1 MLTPEY
7 LENCPDVLV
16 ELYAQVE
23 IDIIADMGR
32 KLSQYDYFV
41 SSAEWQKVK
50 AKEMGLMHEDIM
62 KRLSA
67 ITGKSKAELKKLLKE
82 AGIETLKTDDAIYK
96 SAGLDPQPPSISPAL
111 SEALTTGL
119 AITQG
124 TFVNLTRTTALNGAK
139 QFTAALDRAYMQ
151 IVSGAFDPNTA
162 IRNAVKDLA
171 EKGLEAIQ
179 YPARTDALDTAVRRA
194 VRTGVSQTCGKLQEA
209 RAAEMGNDLVEVTA
223 HSGARPSH
231 AEWQGKIFSLSGK
244 HPKYPSLR
252 EVTGYGTAG
261 GLKGANCRHDF
272 YPFIEGVSTPAYT
285 ESELA
290 KMEEKKYEYRGKK
303 MTEYEAT
310 QKQRYIER
318 QIRRWKRE
326 NRAMKAAGLDTG
338 EAAAKVRDWQGVQ
351 RDFLKQ
357 TGLKRQVDREY
368 IGKIKMGGLASKQSD
383 ITRKN
388 TPQFAGKI
396 DISNHSIVQSK
407 IKEFESE
414 VVNEPIEHA
423 YVILPNGKTYKFV
436 GDKGSVNPEIMGSA
450 LKGAIITHNHPIS
463 ETEYSFSNLDLQMF
477 QNSGLSVLRGFDE
490 KYIYELTRNSKD
502 IEDEVTDWM
511 NFENFQHS
519 QIREKAAEYGIG
531 YKRWGNEYKT
541 SK

>member
-252 EVTGYGTAG
+252 EVTGYGTAA

-272 YPFIEGVSTPAYT
+272 YPFVEGASEPAYT

-290 KMEEKKYEYRGKK
+290 KLEEKTHEYRGRK
-303 MTEYEAT
+303 MTAYEAT

-326 NRAMKAAGLDTG
+326 NAAMKAAGYSTD
-338 EAAAKVRDWQGVQ
+338 ESAAKIAYWNSTQDDYLR
-351 RDFLKQ
+351 Q
-357 TGLKRQVDREY
+357 TGLKRYIDRQNTYE
-368 IGKIKMGGLASKQSD
+368 INKKND
-383 ITRKN
+383 IIN
-388 TPQFAGKI
+388 
-396 DISNHSIVQSK
+396 
-407 IKEFESE
+407 
-414 VVNEPIEHA
+414 
-423 YVILPNGKTYKFV
+423 ILPNVENAVISHNKIFNYALKEENKAQAFQEALGYNQSNGEKLIQNIRENLKNFEAHEGKDKGYGKTY
-436 GDKGSVNPEIMGSA
+436 
-450 LKGAIITHNHPIS
+450 
-463 ETEYSFSNLDLQMF
+463 
-477 QNSGLSVLRGFDE
+477 SVLMG
-490 KYIYELTRNSKD
+490 LTGANGK
-502 IEDEVTDWM
+502 
-511 NFENFQHS
+511 
-519 QIREKAAEYGIG
+519 KANVMTAWIVDNKTGETRLTSAYV
-531 YKRWGNEYKT
+531 KRRK
-541 SK
+541 K